1 MLCAKPIKCVIHR
14 RFPDCGQVFD
24 LLIVGGGVTGSA
36 LMYLAARYTDV
47 QHIGMLEKYA
57 APARVN
63 SLHSNNSQT
72 LHCGDIET
80 NYSLDKA
87 LKVQR
92 AARMVENYAV
102 AQPDIDHLIFR
113 YPNLRL
119 LGPKDIARIEP
130 AVAYANG
137 AMRADEIIA
146 LGSEFEYTAVNF
158 EALARSF
165 VRQARRCE
173 GKQIAVGYNQ
183 AVKHIKHQDG
193 LFIVETGSTSFQ
205 ARSIVVCAGGHS
217 LKLAHDLGYGHHF
230 SVLPVAGSYYFTPQ
244 VLKGK
249 VYTVQNDAL
258 PFAAIHGDPDVMVP
272 GKTRW
277 GPTALV
283 LPVLERYNWDTLQDF
298 WRVFRFDRKVWDV
311 LYDLLKVSDIR
322 NYMLKNFL
330 FEVPILR
337 RALFL
342 KDARKI
348 VPDLKYKDLEFAHHV
363 GGIRP
368 QLIDKDHRKL
378 MMGEAKIDTGVGAVF
393 NMTPSPGATCCLE
406 NAEVDMRKV
415 AKHLGATVDE
425 EAFANDLLVDQVE
438 SSVTFRATVRVR
450 IKARF
455 AGNGRSL
462 GKKRNT
468 ESRSHSGSRRAAPQ
482 ASWHG

>member
-1 MLCAKPIKCVIHR
+1 MS
-14 RFPDCGQVFD
+14 QVFD

-36 LMYLAARYTDV
+36 LLYLTAKYTDIHHV
-47 QHIGMLEKYA
+47 GMVEKYA

-92 AARMVENYAV
+92 AARMVENYATT
-102 AQPDIDHLIFR
+102 QPDIDHLIFK
-113 YPNLRL
+113 YPKMVLGVGARECQQLRERFETLSPHYPKLKL
-119 LGPKDIARIEP
+119 LAPKDIARIEP

-137 AMRADEIIA
+137 SLRADEIIA
-146 LGSEFEYTAVNF
+146 LGSEDEYTAVNF

-165 VRQARRCE
+165 VRQARRIE
-173 GKQIAVGYNQ
+173 GKQVDVGYNQ
-183 AVKHIKHQDG
+183 SVKHIKRQGD
-193 LFIVETGSTSFQ
+193 LFLVETNRNCFR

-230 SVLPVAGSYYFTPQ
+230 SVLPVAGSYYFTPK

-283 LPVLERYNWDTLQDF
+283 LPVLERYNWDTLKDF
-298 WRVFRFDRKVWDV
+298 WRVFRFDRKVWNV
-311 LYDLLKVSDIR
+311 LFDLLKVKDIR

-330 FEVPILR
+330 FEVPVLR

-348 VPDLKYKDLEFAHHV
+348 VPDLAYRDLKFAHHV

-415 AKHLGATVDE
+415 AEFLGANVDE
-425 EAFANDLLVDQVE
+425 EAFARDLLGGDRRHE
-438 SSVTFRATVRVR
+438 SSD
-450 IKARF
+450 
-455 AGNGRSL
+455 L
-462 GKKRNT
+462 P
-468 ESRSHSGSRRAAPQ
+468 SHIITGADAA
-482 ASWHG
+482 

>member
-1 MLCAKPIKCVIHR
+1 MS
-14 RFPDCGQVFD
+14 QVFD

-36 LMYLAARYTDV
+36 LLYLTSRYTDIR
-47 QHIGMLEKYA
+47 HIGMLEKYA

-80 NYSLDKA
+80 NYSLEKA

-92 AARMVENYAV
+92 AARMVENYATV
-102 AQPDIDHLIFR
+102 QPDIDHLIFKYPKMVLGVGAR
-113 YPNLRL
+113 ECQQLRERFDMLSPHYPNLQL
-119 LGPKDIARIEP
+119 LGPEDIQRIEP
-130 AVAYANG
+130 AVAESKRG
-137 AMRADEIIA
+137 MRADEIIA
-146 LGSEFEYTAVNF
+146 LGSENEYTAVNF

-165 VRQARRCE
+165 VRQARRIE
-173 GKQIAVGYNQ
+173 GTVVDVRYNRQ
-183 AVKHIKHQDG
+183 VAHIKKVG
-193 LFIVETGSTSFQ
+193 ERFIVDTGEEVFE

-244 VLKGK
+244 VLRGK
-249 VYTVQNDAL
+249 VYTVQNDKL

-283 LPVLERYNWDTLQDF
+283 LPVLERYNWDTLKDF
-298 WRVFRFDRKVWDV
+298 LMVFKFDRKVWDV
-311 LYDLLKVSDIR
+311 LYDLLKVTDIR

-337 RALFL
+337 RILFL

-348 VPDLKYKDLEFAHHV
+348 VPDLKYKDLKFAHHV

-378 MMGEAKIDTGVGAVF
+378 MMGEAKIDTGAGAIF

-415 AKHLGATVDE
+415 AEFLGATVDE
-425 EAFANDLLVDQVE
+425 EAFAADLLGSDHRHAIE
-438 SSVTFRATVRVR
+438 DLPMHF
-450 IKARF
+450 I
-455 AGNGRSL
+455 
-462 GKKRNT
+462 
-468 ESRSHSGSRRAAPQ
+468 SGDDAA
-482 ASWHG
+482 

>member
-1 MLCAKPIKCVIHR
+1 M
-14 RFPDCGQVFD
+14 GQVFD

-36 LMYLAARYTDV
+36 LLYLTARYTDIAHV
-47 QHIGMLEKYA
+47 GMLEKYA

-80 NYSLDKA
+80 NYSLEKA

-92 AARMVENYAV
+92 AARMVENYAT
-102 AQPDIDHLIFR
+102 AQPDIDHLIFK
-113 YPNLRL
+113 YPKMVLGVGARECKQLRERFEMLAPYYPRLRL
-119 LGPKDIARIEP
+119 LEPKDIARIEP
-130 AVAYANG
+130 AVAYTDG
-137 AMRADEIIA
+137 RLRPDEIVA
-146 LGSEFEYTAVNF
+146 LGSEDEYTAVNF

-165 VRQARRCE
+165 VRQALRVD
-173 GKQIAVGYNQ
+173 GKPVEVAYNQ
-183 AVKHIKHQDG
+183 RVRHIRRLG
-193 LFIVETGSTSFQ
+193 ELFVVETGTTSYQ

-244 VLKGK
+244 VLRGK
-249 VYTVQNDAL
+249 VYTVQNDKL

-283 LPVLERYNWDTLQDF
+283 LPVLERYNWETVKDF
-298 WRVFRFDRKVWDV
+298 MRVFRFDRKVWDV
-311 LYDLLKVSDIR
+311 LYDLLKVPDIR

-330 FEVPILR
+330 FEIPVLR
-337 RALFL
+337 RGLFL

-348 VPDLKYKDLEFAHHV
+348 VPDLKYGDLKFAHHV

-368 QLIDKDHRKL
+368 QLIDKDHRRL
-378 MMGEAKIDTGVGAVF
+378 MMGEAKIDTGVGAIF

-406 NAEVDMRKV
+406 NAEVDMRAV
-415 AKHLGATVDE
+415 AQFLGADVDE
-425 EAFANDLLVDQVE
+425 QGFARDLLVDDQRHA
-438 SSVTFRATVRVR
+438 SAD
-450 IKARF
+450 
-455 AGNGRSL
+455 L
-462 GKKRNT
+462 P
-468 ESRSHSGSRRAAPQ
+468 SHIISGADAA
-482 ASWHG
+482 

>member
-1 MLCAKPIKCVIHR
+1 MS
-14 RFPDCGQVFD
+14 QVFD

-36 LMYLAARYTDV
+36 LLYLTAKYTDIEHV
-47 QHIGMLEKYA
+47 GMLEKYA

-92 AARMVENYAV
+92 AARMVENYAI

-113 YPNLRL
+113 YPKMVLGVGTRECQQLRERFDSLSPHYPNLQL
-119 LGPKDIARIEP
+119 LDAKDIARIEP
-130 AVAYANG
+130 AVAYSG
-137 AMRADEIIA
+137 GGLRQEEIIA
-146 LGSEFEYTAVNF
+146 LGSENEYTAVNF

-173 GKQIAVGYNQ
+173 DTRVAVGYNQ
-183 AVKHIKHQDG
+183 SVKHIRRQGD
-193 LFIVETGSTSFQ
+193 LFVIETGTTSFQ

-249 VYTVQNDAL
+249 VYTVQNDKL

-283 LPVLERYNWDTLQDF
+283 LPVLERYNWETLKDF
-298 WRVFRFDRKVWDV
+298 LRVFRFDRKVWDV
-311 LYDLLKVSDIR
+311 LYDLLKVTDIR

-348 VPDLKYKDLEFAHHV
+348 VPDLKYKDLKFAHHV

-368 QLIDKDHRKL
+368 QLIDKDHRTL
-378 MMGEAKIDTGVGAVF
+378 MMGEAKIDTGVGAIF

-415 AKHLGATVDE
+415 AEYLGANVDE
-425 EAFANDLLVDQVE
+425 AAFAADLLVDDQRHAMEDLPVYL
-438 SSVTFRATVRVR
+438 
-450 IKARF
+450 I
-455 AGNGRSL
+455 
-462 GKKRNT
+462 
-468 ESRSHSGSRRAAPQ
+468 SGEDAA
-482 ASWHG
+482 

>member
-1 MLCAKPIKCVIHR
+1 MS
-14 RFPDCGQVFD
+14 QVFD

-36 LMYLAARYTDV
+36 LLYLTSKYTNIKHV
-47 QHIGMLEKYA
+47 GMLEKYA

-92 AARMVENYAV
+92 AARMIENYATV
-102 AQPDIDHLIFR
+102 QPDIDHLIFR
-113 YPNLRL
+113 YPKMVLGVGAAECRQLRERYATLSPHYSSLRL
-119 LGPKDIARIEP
+119 LEAKDIARIEP
-130 AVAYANG
+130 AVAYSNG
-137 AMRADEIIA
+137 NLRPDEIVA
-146 LGSEFEYTAVNF
+146 LGSEDEYTAVNF

-173 GKQIAVGYNQ
+173 DKDVEVQYNQ
-183 AVKHIKHQDG
+183 RVRHIKVQG
-193 LFIVETGSTSFQ
+193 ELFIVETNQTCFQ

-244 VLKGK
+244 VLNGK
-249 VYTVQNDAL
+249 VYTVQNDKL

-283 LPVLERYNWDTLQDF
+283 LPVLERYNWETVKDF
-298 WRVFRFDRKVWDV
+298 MRVFRFDRKVWDV
-311 LYDLLKVSDIR
+311 LYDLLKVGDIR

-330 FEVPILR
+330 FEIPVLR
-337 RALFL
+337 RGLFL

-348 VPDLKYKDLEFAHHV
+348 VPDLKYRDLRFAHHV

-368 QLIDKDHRKL
+368 QLIDKDHRRL
-378 MMGEAKIDTGVGAVF
+378 MMGEAKIDTGIGAIF

-406 NAEVDMRKV
+406 NAEVDMRSV
-415 AKHLGATVDE
+415 AGFLGARVDE
-425 EAFANDLLVDQVE
+425 DAFARDLLIGDHRHD
-438 SSVTFRATVRVR
+438 SADLPAHIITGAD
-450 IKARF
+450 
-455 AGNGRSL
+455 
-462 GKKRNT
+462 
-468 ESRSHSGSRRAAPQ
+468 AA
-482 ASWHG
+482 

>member
-1 MLCAKPIKCVIHR
+1 MLAADRILEDLVMAR
-14 RFPDCGQVFD
+14 VFD

-36 LMYLAARYTDV
+36 LLYLTAKYTDIKHV
-47 QHIGMLEKYA
+47 ALLEKYA

-80 NYSLDKA
+80 NYSLEKA

-92 AARMVENYAV
+92 AARMVENYAT
-102 AQPDIDHLIFR
+102 AQPDIDHLIFKYPKMVLGVGAR
-113 YPNLRL
+113 ECQQLRERFVMLTDHYPNLQL
-119 LGPKDIARIEP
+119 LEAEQIARIEP
-130 AVAYANG
+130 AVAESKG
-137 AMRADEIIA
+137 RHRTDEIVA
-146 LGSEFEYTAVNF
+146 LGSENEYTAVNY
-158 EALARSF
+158 EAMARSF

-173 GKQIAVGYNQ
+173 ETDVAVRYNRQ
-183 AVKHIKHQDG
+183 VQHIKKVG
-193 LFIVETGSTSFQ
+193 ERFIVDTGKDAFE
-205 ARSIVVCAGGHS
+205 ARCIVVCAGGHS

-244 VLKGK
+244 VLNGK
-249 VYTVQNDAL
+249 VYTVQNDKL

-283 LPVLERYNWDTLQDF
+283 LPVLERYNWETIKDF
-298 WRVFRFDRKVWDV
+298 MRVFRFDRKVWDV
-311 LYDLLKVSDIR
+311 LYDLLKVPDIR

-337 RALFL
+337 RLLFL

-348 VPDLKYKDLEFAHHV
+348 VPDLKLREIKFAHHV

-378 MMGEAKIDTGVGAVF
+378 MMGEAKIDTGFGAVF

-406 NAEVDMRKV
+406 NAEVDMRSV
-415 AKHLGATVDE
+415 AEYLGAAVDE
-425 EAFANDLLVDQVE
+425 LGFAKDLLGDDQRHVA
-438 SSVTFRATVRVR
+438 SDLPMNIFT
-450 IKARF
+450 
-455 AGNGRSL
+455 GDD
-462 GKKRNT
+462 
-468 ESRSHSGSRRAAPQ
+468 AA
-482 ASWHG
+482 

>member
-1 MLCAKPIKCVIHR
+1 MS
-14 RFPDCGQVFD
+14 QVLD
-24 LLIVGGGVTGSA
+24 LLVVGGGVTGSA
-36 LMYLAARYTDV
+36 LLYLTSRYTDIR
-47 QHIGMLEKYA
+47 HIAMLEKYA

-80 NYSLDKA
+80 NYSLEKA

-92 AARMVENYAV
+92 AARMVENYATV
-102 AQPDIDHLIFR
+102 QPDIDHLIFK
-113 YPNLRL
+113 YPKMVLGVGARECEQLRKRFEMLAPHYPRLRL
-119 LGPKDIARIEP
+119 LEPADIARIEP
-130 AVAYANG
+130 AVAYSKG
-137 AMRADEIIA
+137 TMRAGEIVAI
-146 LGSEFEYTAVNF
+146 GSEDEYTAVNF

-165 VRQARRCE
+165 VRQAQRTRDKDIE
-173 GKQIAVGYNQ
+173 VHYNSR
-183 AVKHIKHQDG
+183 VSHINVRDG
-193 LFIVETGSTSFQ
+193 LFVVETAERTFE
-205 ARSIVVCAGGHS
+205 ARAIVVCAGGHS

-249 VYTVQNDAL
+249 VYTVQNDKL

-283 LPVLERYNWDTLQDF
+283 LPVLERYNWETVKDF
-298 WRVFRFDRKVWDV
+298 MRVFRFDRKVWDV

-330 FEVPILR
+330 FEIPILR
-337 RALFL
+337 RGLFL

-348 VPDLKYKDLEFAHHV
+348 VPDLRYGDLKFAHHV

-378 MMGEAKIDTGVGAVF
+378 MMGEAKIDTGIGAIF

-406 NAEVDMRKV
+406 NAEVDMRAV
-415 AKHLGATVDE
+415 AGFLGAAVDE
-425 EAFANDLLVDQVE
+425 DRFAQDLLIGDQ
-438 SSVTFRATVRVR
+438 RHATED
-450 IKARF
+450 
-455 AGNGRSL
+455 L
-462 GKKRNT
+462 P
-468 ESRSHSGSRRAAPQ
+468 SHIISGADAA
-482 ASWHG
+482 

>member
-1 MLCAKPIKCVIHR
+1 MS
-14 RFPDCGQVFD
+14 QVFD

-36 LMYLAARYTDV
+36 LLYLTAKYTDL
-47 QHIGMLEKYA
+47 QHVGMLEKYA

-80 NYSLDKA
+80 NYSLEKA

-92 AARMVENYAV
+92 AARMVESYAV

-113 YPNLRL
+113 HPKMVLGVGDDECRQLRERFATLSPHYPRLRL
-119 LGPKDIARIEP
+119 LEAKDIARIEP
-130 AVAYANG
+130 AVAYSNG
-137 AMRADEIIA
+137 NLRREEIVA
-146 LGSEFEYTAVNF
+146 LGSEDEYTAVNF

-173 GKQIAVGYNQ
+173 SKDVEVQYNQ
-183 AVKHIKHQDG
+183 RVRHIKEQG
-193 LFIVETGSTSFQ
+193 ELFIVETNQTCFQ
-205 ARSIVVCAGGHS
+205 ARAIVVCAGGHS

-244 VLKGK
+244 MLKGK
-249 VYTVQNDAL
+249 VYTVQNDKL

-283 LPVLERYNWDTLQDF
+283 LPVLERYNWETVRDF
-298 WRVFRFDRKVWDV
+298 MRVFRFDRQVWDV
-311 LYDLLKVSDIR
+311 LYDLLKVRDIR
-322 NYMLKNFL
+322 NYMLKNLL
-330 FEVPILR
+330 FEIPVLR
-337 RALFL
+337 RGLFL

-348 VPDLKYKDLEFAHHV
+348 VPDLKYRDLRFAHHV

-378 MMGEAKIDTGVGAVF
+378 MMGEAKIDTGVGAIF

-406 NAEVDMRKV
+406 NAEVDMRAV
-415 AKHLGATVDE
+415 AGFLGAQVDE
-425 EAFANDLLVDQVE
+425 DAFARDLLGGDSRHE
-438 SSVTFRATVRVR
+438 SADLPAH
-450 IKARF
+450 II
-455 AGNGRSL
+455 
-462 GKKRNT
+462 
-468 ESRSHSGSRRAAPQ
+468 SGADAA
-482 ASWHG
+482 

>member
-1 MLCAKPIKCVIHR
+1 MA
-14 RFPDCGQVFD
+14 QVFD

-36 LMYLAARYTDV
+36 LLYVASRYTDIK
-47 QHIGMLEKYA
+47 HIGMLEKYA

-80 NYSLDKA
+80 NYSLEKA

-113 YPNLRL
+113 YPKMVLGVGERECQQLRKRFETLSPHYPKLRL
-119 LGPKDIARIEP
+119 LEAKDIARMEP
-130 AVAYANG
+130 AVAYSKG
-137 AMRADEIIA
+137 SPRADEIVA
-146 LGSEFEYTAVNF
+146 LGSENEYTAVNF

-165 VRQARRCE
+165 VRQAQRV
-173 GKQIAVGYNQ
+173 GDKQVSVEYNQ
-183 AVKHIKHQDG
+183 RVLHIRRKG
-193 LFIVETGSTSFQ
+193 EVFVVETGDTSFQ

-244 VLKGK
+244 VLRGK
-249 VYTVQNDAL
+249 VYTVQNDKL

-283 LPVLERYNWDTLQDF
+283 LPVLERYNWETVKDF
-298 WRVFRFDRKVWDV
+298 MRVFNFDRKVWDV
-311 LYDLLKVSDIR
+311 LYDLLKVPDIR

-330 FEVPILR
+330 FEVPVLR
-337 RALFL
+337 RDLFL
-342 KDARKI
+342 RDVRKI
-348 VPDLKYKDLEFAHHV
+348 VPDIKFRDLKFARHV

-368 QLIDKDHRKL
+368 QLIDKENRRL
-378 MMGEAKIDTGVGAVF
+378 MMGEAKIDTGLGAIF

-406 NAEVDMRKV
+406 NAEVDMRAV
-415 AKHLGATVDE
+415 AQFLGAKVDE
-425 EAFANDLLVDQVE
+425 ERFARDLLRGD
-438 SSVTFRATVRVR
+438 
-450 IKARF
+450 
-455 AGNGRSL
+455 
-462 GKKRNT
+462 
-468 ESRSHSGSRRAAPQ
+468 SRHAASDLPTHLISGED
-482 ASWHG
+482 AS

>member
-1 MLCAKPIKCVIHR
+1 MS
-14 RFPDCGQVFD
+14 QVFD

-36 LMYLAARYTDV
+36 LLYLTAKYTD
-47 QHIGMLEKYA
+47 IGHVGLLEKYA

-92 AARMVENYAV
+92 AARMVENYAT
-102 AQPDIDHLIFR
+102 AQPDIDHLIFKYPKMVLGVGAGECQQLR
-113 YPNLRL
+113 ERFDTLSPHYPNLQL
-119 LGPKDIARIEP
+119 LEARDIARIEP
-130 AVAYANG
+130 AVAYSRGGLRN
-137 AMRADEIIA
+137 DEIIA
-146 LGSEFEYTAVNF
+146 MGSENEYTAVNF

-173 GKQIAVGYNQ
+173 GAHVAVGYNQ
-183 AVKHIKHQDG
+183 SVKHIRRQGG
-193 LFIVETGSTSFQ
+193 LFVVETGTTSFQ
-205 ARSIVVCAGGHS
+205 ARAIVVCAGGHS
-217 LKLAHDLGYGHHF
+217 LKLAHDLGFGHHF

-249 VYTVQNDAL
+249 VYTVQNDKL

-283 LPVLERYNWDTLQDF
+283 LPVLERYNWETLRDF
-298 WRVFRFDRKVWDV
+298 LRVFRFDRKVWDV
-311 LYDLLKVSDIR
+311 LYDLLKVADIR

-342 KDARKI
+342 QDARKI
-348 VPDLKYKDLEFAHHV
+348 VPDLKYQDLRFAHHV

-378 MMGEAKIDTGVGAVF
+378 MMGEAKIDTGVGAIF

-415 AKHLGATVDE
+415 AEFLGATVDE
-425 EAFANDLLVDQVE
+425 DAFAADLLVNDQRHVAE
-438 SSVTFRATVRVR
+438 DLPMYL
-450 IKARF
+450 I
-455 AGNGRSL
+455 
-462 GKKRNT
+462 
-468 ESRSHSGSRRAAPQ
+468 SGEDAA
-482 ASWHG
+482 

>member
-1 MLCAKPIKCVIHR
+1 MS
-14 RFPDCGQVFD
+14 QVFD

-36 LMYLAARYTDV
+36 LLYLTTRYTDIRHV
-47 QHIGMLEKYA
+47 GMLEKYA

-80 NYSLDKA
+80 NYNLEKA

-113 YPNLRL
+113 YPKMVLGVGARECEQLRARFETLAPHYPRLRL
-119 LGPKDIARIEP
+119 LEAKDIARIEP

-137 AMRADEIIA
+137 GMRPDEIVA
-146 LGSEFEYTAVNF
+146 LGSEDEYTAVNF
-158 EALARSF
+158 EALVRSF

-173 GKQIAVGYNQ
+173 GKQVDVNYNQ
-183 AVKHIKHQDG
+183 RVRHITMDGG
-193 LFIVETGSTSFQ
+193 LFKVETEATCFQ

-217 LKLAHDLGYGHHF
+217 LKLAHDLGYGHHY

-244 VLKGK
+244 VLNGK
-249 VYTVQNDAL
+249 VYTVQNDKL

-283 LPVLERYNWDTLQDF
+283 LPVLERYNWETLKDF
-298 WRVFRFDRKVWDV
+298 MRVFRFDRRVWDV
-311 LYDLLKVSDIR
+311 LYDLLKVADIR

-348 VPDLKYKDLEFAHHV
+348 VPDLRYRDLRFAHHV

-368 QLIDKDHRKL
+368 QLIDKDHRRL
-378 MMGEAKIDTGVGAVF
+378 MMGEAKIDTGVGAIF

-406 NAEVDMRKV
+406 NAEVDMRAV
-415 AKHLGATVDE
+415 AGFLGAAVDE
-425 EAFANDLLVDQVE
+425 ERLASDLLVNDQRHD
-438 SSVTFRATVRVR
+438 SAD
-450 IKARF
+450 
-455 AGNGRSL
+455 L
-462 GKKRNT
+462 P
-468 ESRSHSGSRRAAPQ
+468 SHIIRGADAA
-482 ASWHG
+482 